1 MSEPL
6 LWPVLGSEWR
16 GMGNRP
22 PSISLKLGSMAAL
35 PDIPESEWKE
45 FDLTTSPNFPI
56 KIKDQGQ
63 FGACNGHA
71 AATSLEVARWIA
83 GQPHIE
89 LSPWLIYADLCRGW
103 DTGSSIAEAL
113 QLLERSG
120 TCESSLVPFGTI
132 NPSSVKQQA
141 RNDCKRFKIEI
152 GTTLLTWQ
160 DLCIATQ
167 LRMPFNFSVPVNSG
181 FNALDANGCPSN
193 RSGQHNHAVMGGLG
207 MRKAP
212 DGQWLIRWQNS
223 WGTRWGQNGRAWLC
237 EKNIA
242 GWGFDAYSVVA
253 TTADPTD
260 KQPPLN

>member
-6 LWPVLGSEWR
+6 LWPVLGNEWR

-22 PSISLKLGSMAAL
+22 PAIGLKLGSMAAL
-35 PDIPESEWKE
+35 PDIPESEWKK
-45 FDLTTSPNFPI
+45 FDLTTSPNFPV

-71 AATSLEVARWIA
+71 AATSLEVARWVA
-83 GQPHIE
+83 GEQHQE

-113 QLLERSG
+113 QLLAKQG

-132 NPSSVKQQA
+132 NPSRINQPA
-141 RNDCKRFKIEI
+141 RDDCKRFRVEI
-152 GTTLLTWQ
+152 GHTLLTWR

-167 LRMPFNFSVPVNSG
+167 LRLPFNFSVPVNSG
-181 FNALDANGCPSN
+181 FNSLDANGCPSN

-207 MRKAP
+207 MKKTSS
-212 DGQWLIRWQNS
+212 GQWLIRWQNS
-223 WGTRWGQNGRAWLC
+223 WGTRWGQSGRAWLC
-237 EKNIA
+237 EKNID

-260 KQPPLN
+260 KQPSLN